1 MWNTGTDEGTGGTE
15 VLTSSRAT
23 DCADVMSCTVHGDVV
38 LSTRRSAGTAAPPVV
53 ADRGDMEHAVRS
65 DPTPSDAPLGV
76 PRNLLRDAVF
86 RRLLADILRGTY
98 RRGQRLRLEILA
110 NDMQVSRTPV
120 REALVPLETLRLVS
134 VQRYVG
140 VVIAPWC
147 VEHMVERI
155 RIARSMLLDPPTS
168 GPACTAAFDP
178 GLLREC
184 VSEAGALVELGV
196 WVLARSGAPVSAD
209 WLRFQQPVLDLFHT
223 DEIARAN
230 GIDVAMDRGRR
241 SALVKAARAAA
252 LDDDVAGCSALLVEL
267 AELLIDLPG
276 RFRTSAAG

>member
-1 MWNTGTDEGTGGTE
+1 MWNTGTDEGTRVE
-15 VLTSSRAT
+15 
-23 DCADVMSCTVHGDVV
+23 SCTGGDGLA
-38 LSTRRSAGTAAPPVV
+38 LSTGAATVTAAPAVM
-53 ADRGDMEHAVRS
+53 ADRGGMEHAVRS
-65 DPTPSDAPLGV
+65 EQTPSVAPLGV

-86 RRLLADILRGTY
+86 RRLLADILRGAY
-98 RRGQRLRLEILA
+98 RRGQRLRLDILA

-120 REALVPLETLRLVS
+120 REALVPLESLRLVS

-147 VEHMVERI
+147 VEHMVERV
-155 RIARSMLLDPPTS
+155 RIARSMLLEPPTS
-168 GPACTAAFDP
+168 GPRSAEAFDP

-209 WLRFQQPVLDLFHT
+209 WLRSQQPVLDLFHT

-241 SALVKAARAAA
+241 SALVKAARTAA
-252 LDDDVAGCSALLVEL
+252 LDDDVAGCSTLLVEL
-267 AELLIDLPG
+267 AELLIDLPA
-276 RFRTSAAG
+276 RFRTTATG